1 MDSPGYFTICS
12 GTAPPAAPIQSRPPA
27 PTGCYPL
34 SPPAPP
40 PQHPQEGGGRRNR
53 RGGGRRR
60 LQQQQAQDAG
70 GAPHYQPALPAG
82 YHASIGAPLQPTG
95 AGYGALLASPPL
107 GGYGPPVPAPPY
119 GGLPPS
125 PVPVSRDPTL
135 LAAQHPAP
143 SSSSSVGGGDWYM
156 DSGSSGFGP
165 FGAGPRAPFVERCAA
180 AAPGAHPGTTP
191 SVATTWLRDSLPRG
205 RVRAGPRV
213 PVSLIRG

>member
-1 MDSPGYFTICS
+1 MDSPSYFTICG

-40 PQHPQEGGGRRNR
+40 PQHPQGRGGRRNR

-60 LQQQQAQDAG
+60 LQQQAQDAGGG

-82 YHASIGAPLQPTG
+82 HHAPIGAPFQPTS
-95 AGYGALLASPPL
+95 AGYGALLASLPL

-119 GGLPPS
+119 GGLPPLPLGGYGPPVPAPPYGGLPPP
-125 PVPVSRDPTL
+125 PVPVARDPTL

-156 DSGSSGFGP
+156 D
-165 FGAGPRAPFVERCAA
+165 
-180 AAPGAHPGTTP
+180 
-191 SVATTWLRDSLPRG
+191 
-205 RVRAGPRV
+205 
-213 PVSLIRG
+213 